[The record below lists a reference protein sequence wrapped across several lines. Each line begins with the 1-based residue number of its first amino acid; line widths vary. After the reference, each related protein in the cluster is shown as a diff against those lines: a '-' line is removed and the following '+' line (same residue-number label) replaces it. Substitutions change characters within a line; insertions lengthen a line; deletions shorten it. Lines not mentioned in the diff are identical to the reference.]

1 MITSNIKSNG
11 FLQKNLLVTPTMLN
25 YTTKRFIN
33 NSALPRKSKRM
44 LINFLT
50 KEFHAQA
57 KNKGR
62 DYIKADTE

>member
-1 MITSNIKSNG
+1 MITSSIKSNG
-11 FLQKNLLVTPTMLN
+11 FLNKRILVTPTMLN

-50 KEFHAQA
+50 KEFHS
-57 KNKGR
+57 
-62 DYIKADTE
+62 